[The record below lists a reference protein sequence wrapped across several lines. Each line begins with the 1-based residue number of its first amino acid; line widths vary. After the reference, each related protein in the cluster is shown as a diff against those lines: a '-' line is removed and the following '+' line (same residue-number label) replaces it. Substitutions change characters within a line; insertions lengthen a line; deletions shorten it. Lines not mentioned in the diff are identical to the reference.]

1 MQEWCHLKML
11 KHAGRGH
18 SAMGIDGTTQGEL
31 AVLCPACP
39 HPKIN
44 LPENWDICSDDMK
57 YISAST

>member
-1 MQEWCHLKML
+1 MQGEDTLPWALVEL
-11 KHAGRGH
+11 
-18 SAMGIDGTTQGEL
+18 GEL

-44 LPENWDICSDDMK
+44 LPKNWDTCSEDMK